1 MPFYYVQDVY
11 HKNQLGTLEQRQM
24 IPGAN
29 IISGKAILAKVNR
42 AGRPEPSAVDLGGE
56 VP

>member
-11 HKNQLGTLEQRQM
+11 HKNQLGALDKRQM

-29 IISGKAILAKVNR
+29 IISGKAS
-42 AGRPEPSAVDLGGE
+42 AGSVIRGGGSEPLSKGFRG
-56 VP
+56 